1 MSRLPVVVVLAEEDV
16 ALARRIGAALT
27 DASVHGLASR
37 VVSADRSFEKVSDH
51 LQSLFASGTPLI
63 VVAAVGIIIRAL
75 AGRLSDKQN
84 EPPVVA
90 VSASGQSVIPLLGG
104 HRGAND
110 FARGIAET
118 LNVKAA
124 ITTAGDERYHI
135 ALDSP
140 PDGLT
145 LHNPQHYRAFV
156 ASMIAGSS
164 VQVPAD
170 NAWLNQAKLPL
181 ASDGDLKISVTHEV
195 CQGTDTHLVYNPKVL
210 YVGVGCERGVS
221 TDELEALV
229 QSVLEE
235 HRLAKQSVAGL
246 FSIDV
251 KADEYA
257 VLSLAKKWGL
267 QTRFFDAERLERE
280 TSRLAN
286 PSDIVYREVGCH
298 GVAEGAAL
306 AASGVDGQLIVTK
319 KKSERATVA
328 VALSPQP
335 LATELSGRRRGRLW
349 VVGIGPGDPQA
360 RTHEVETALRSSDV
374 WVGYSLYLDLVDDLK
389 TNQHIHSYSLGE
401 ETDRV
406 KAAIALAADGRDV
419 SLVCSGDA
427 GIYAMAAL
435 VYEVMD
441 AMPNAER
448 AFVEPRVL
456 PGVSALQTAAARAGA
471 PIGHDFCAISLSDL
485 LTPRE
490 VIRQRV
496 RHAAEGDFVT
506 AFYNPVSMKRKALFD
521 ESMDVL
527 RNERPADTP
536 VIIARSLGRLD
547 ESVSVTTLETIHSS
561 QIDMLTIVL
570 VGSSTSKAL
579 ELEGVLSVY
588 TPRGYANKKT
598 DSAQNG

>member
-195 CQGTDTHLVYNPKVL
+195 CQGTETHLVYNPKVL

>member
-156 ASMIAGSS
+156 ASLIAGSS
-164 VQVPAD
+164 VQVPMD
-170 NAWLNQAKLPL
+170 NAWLNEAKLPL

-195 CQGTDTHLVYNPKVL
+195 CQGTETHLVYNPKVL

-267 QTRFFDAERLERE
+267 QTRFFDAKRLERE
-280 TSRLAN
+280 TPRLAN

-349 VVGIGPGDPQA
+349 VVGIGPGDSQA

>member
-110 FARGIAET
+110 LARGIAEM

-156 ASMIAGSS
+156 ASMIAGST

-229 QSVLEE
+229 QSVFEE

-257 VLSLAKKWGL
+257 VLSLAKKWDL
-267 QTRFFDAERLERE
+267 QTRFFDAKRLERE

-349 VVGIGPGDPQA
+349 VVGIGPGDSQA

-389 TNQHIHSYSLGE
+389 TSQDIHSYSLGE

>member
-51 LQSLFASGTPLI
+51 LQSLFANGTPLI

-140 PDGLT
+140 PNGLT

-156 ASMIAGSS
+156 ATMIAGSS

-229 QSVLEE
+229 QSVFEE

-349 VVGIGPGDPQA
+349 VLGIGPGDPQA

-389 TNQHIHSYSLGE
+389 TSQDIHSYSLGE

-588 TPRGYANKKT
+588 TPRGYANKNT
-598 DSAQNG
+598 DSAQNV

>member
-195 CQGTDTHLVYNPKVL
+195 CQGTETHLVYNPKVL

-229 QSVLEE
+229 QSVFEE

-267 QTRFFDAERLERE
+267 QTRFFDAKRLERE
-280 TSRLAN
+280 TPRLAN

>member
-1 MSRLPVVVVLAEEDV
+1 MSRLPVIVVLAEEDV

-75 AGRLSDKQN
+75 AGRLSDKHK

-110 FARGIAET
+110 LARGIAEM

-156 ASMIAGSS
+156 ASMIAGST

-170 NAWLNQAKLPL
+170 NAWLNEAKLPL

-229 QSVLEE
+229 QSVFEE
-235 HRLAKQSVAGL
+235 HRLVKQSVAGL

-257 VLSLAKKWGL
+257 VLSLAKKWDL
-267 QTRFFDAERLERE
+267 QTRFFDAKRLERE

-349 VVGIGPGDPQA
+349 VVGIGPGDSQA

-389 TNQHIHSYSLGE
+389 TSQDIHSYSLGE

-490 VIRQRV
+490 VIRRRV

-536 VIIARSLGRLD
+536 VIIARSLGRVD

-579 ELEGVLSVY
+579 ELEGVSSVY
-588 TPRGYANKKT
+588 TPRGYANKNT

>member
-1 MSRLPVVVVLAEEDV
+1 MSRSTVVVVLAEEDV

-37 VVSADRSFEKVSDH
+37 VASADRSFAKVSDH
-51 LQSLFASGTPLI
+51 LRSLFATGTPLI
-63 VVAAVGIIIRAL
+63 VIAAAGIIIRAL
-75 AGRLSDKQN
+75 AGQLNDKHN

-90 VSASGQSVIPLLGG
+90 VSTSGQSVVPLLGG
-104 HRGAND
+104 HQGAND
-110 FARGIAET
+110 LARGIAES
-118 LNVKAA
+118 LNVEAA

-145 LHNPQHYRAFV
+145 LNNPQHYRAFV
-156 ASMIAGSS
+156 ASMIAGST
-164 VQVPAD
+164 VQVPAE
-170 NAWLNQAKLPL
+170 NAWLNDARLPL
-181 ASDGDLKISVTHEV
+181 AADGDLTISVTHEV
-195 CQGTDTHLVYNPKVL
+195 FQGTDRHLVYNPKVL

-221 TDELEALV
+221 PDEIEALV
-229 QSVLEE
+229 HSVFQEN
-235 HRLAKQSVAGL
+235 RLAKQSIAGL

-251 KADEYA
+251 KADEHA
-257 VLSLAKKWGL
+257 ILSLGKKWGL
-267 QTRFFDAERLERE
+267 KTRFFDADRLERE
-280 TSRLAN
+280 TPRLAN
-286 PSDIVYREVGCH
+286 PSDVVYREVGCH

-319 KKSERATVA
+319 RKSERATVA

-335 LATELSGRRRGRLW
+335 LATELSGRRRGRLCM
-349 VVGIGPGDPQA
+349 VGIGPGDPQA

-389 TNQHIHSYSLGE
+389 TSQDIHSYNLGE

-456 PGVSALQTAAARAGA
+456 PGVSALQTAAARVGA

-490 VIRQRV
+490 VIRQRI
-496 RHAAEGDFVT
+496 RHAAEGDFVISL
-506 AFYNPVSMKRKALFD
+506 YNPVSMKRKALFD

-527 RNERPADTP
+527 RTHRPIDTP
-536 VIIARSLGRLD
+536 VIIARSLGRP
-547 ESVSVTTLETIHSS
+547 EENVVVTTLETIHSS

-570 VGSSTSKAL
+570 VGSSTSKAI

-588 TPRGYANKKT
+588 TPRGYANKNT
-598 DSAQNG
+598 DSASNG

>member
-110 FARGIAET
+110 LARSIAET

-170 NAWLNQAKLPL
+170 NAWLNEAKLPL

-195 CQGTDTHLVYNPKVL
+195 CQGTETHLVYNPKVL

-229 QSVLEE
+229 QSVFEE

-257 VLSLAKKWGL
+257 VLSLAKKWDL
-267 QTRFFDAERLERE
+267 QTRFFDAKRLERE

-349 VVGIGPGDPQA
+349 VVGIGPGDSQA

-389 TNQHIHSYSLGE
+389 TSQDIHSYSLGE

-490 VIRQRV
+490 VIRRRV

-536 VIIARSLGRLD
+536 VIIARSLGRVD

-588 TPRGYANKKT
+588 TPRGYANKNT

>member
-1 MSRLPVVVVLAEEDV
+1 MSRLPVIVVLAEEDV

-75 AGRLSDKQN
+75 AGRLSDKHK

-110 FARGIAET
+110 LARSIAET

-170 NAWLNQAKLPL
+170 NAWLNEAKLPL

-195 CQGTDTHLVYNPKVL
+195 CQGTETHLVYNPKVL

-229 QSVLEE
+229 QSVFEE

-257 VLSLAKKWGL
+257 VLSLAKKWDL
-267 QTRFFDAERLERE
+267 QTRFFDAKRLERE

-349 VVGIGPGDPQA
+349 VVGIGPGDSQA

-389 TNQHIHSYSLGE
+389 TSQDIHSYSLGE

-490 VIRQRV
+490 VIRRRV

-536 VIIARSLGRLD
+536 VIIARSLGRVD

-588 TPRGYANKKT
+588 TPRGYANKNT

>member
-195 CQGTDTHLVYNPKVL
+195 CQGTETHLVYNPKVL

-229 QSVLEE
+229 QSVFEE